1 MIGRLGKKWPM
12 RLFIALLFSVLLA
25 GYGCVN
31 SEAYLLSKHNAI
43 TIEQWGEISADELAD
58 ALEKGEFNPDQLIFG
73 TTKEGVLISSPVIVI
88 AIARDQKEHFHLL
101 LDYGANVNLS
111 GKIGSYELT
120 ALNIAAYKE
129 RTDVMEMLLKSGA
142 NPRTKKN
149 YNRTTLHH
157 LLDVLEEGLNE
168 KEMMAR
174 DEELK
179 NIIALLV
186 AKGADIN
193 AVDKYGD
200 NIIHYLT
207 EQCREGLIKYAAQ
220 MGADVNQENKTHYT
234 PLLWASEVFRD
245 SIPAL
250 LEAGADP
257 NYVSSKG
264 GVLTPLNIVV
274 AASPN
279 PTIVIQTLLDG
290 GADIDLDAGDGKR
303 A

>member
-149 YNRTTLHH
+149 YNRTTY
-157 LLDVLEEGLNE
+157 
-168 KEMMAR
+168 
-174 DEELK
+174 
-179 NIIALLV
+179 II
-186 AKGADIN
+186 
-193 AVDKYGD
+193 YWM
-200 NIIHYLT
+200 
-207 EQCREGLIKYAAQ
+207 C
-220 MGADVNQENKTHYT
+220 
-234 PLLWASEVFRD
+234 
-245 SIPAL
+245 
-250 LEAGADP
+250 
-257 NYVSSKG
+257 
-264 GVLTPLNIVV
+264 
-274 AASPN
+274 
-279 PTIVIQTLLDG
+279 
-290 GADIDLDAGDGKR
+290 
-303 A
+303 